1 MQPDDPGRRAGAR
14 MKLIGGDSG
23 RYEHEELVDQVLLG
37 PSAPG
42 SSPWNR
48 GARAATSP
56 TGRTGRRLVTHPS
69 NRDNDEDDSLEDD
82 SCTGAVVGRGGWW

>member
-1 MQPDDPGRRAGAR
+1 MQPDNPGRRAGAR

-48 GARAATSP
+48 GAALPRARP
-56 TGRTGRRLVTHPS
+56 DGRVAGLSSVS
-69 NRDNDEDDSLEDD
+69 
-82 SCTGAVVGRGGWW
+82 

>member
-37 PSAPG
+37 PRRRGRRAPG
-42 SSPWNR
+42 QLAVEPRSPR
-48 GARAATSP
+48 CHEP
-56 TGRTGRRLVTHPS
+56 GRTDGSQAVSNPSVEPGQRRGRL
-69 NRDNDEDDSLEDD
+69 
-82 SCTGAVVGRGGWW
+82 A